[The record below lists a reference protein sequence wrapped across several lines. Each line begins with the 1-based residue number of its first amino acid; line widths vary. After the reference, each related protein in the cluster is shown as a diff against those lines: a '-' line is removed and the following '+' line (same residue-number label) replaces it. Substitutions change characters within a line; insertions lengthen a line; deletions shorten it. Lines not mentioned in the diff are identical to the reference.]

1 MVTYRQ
7 SCKWSR
13 FTWIMTLLVIGFI
26 GLLGCLNSPRS
37 CDEWMHFTVRTLL
50 LVLVLCA
57 VYYCPLFMEVN
68 HHYFYIV
75 RLLRKKAIPLE
86 EIAVAI
92 PFDLKNKRPVRI
104 CGAGGFFGFWGWY
117 YASGIGRLFLY
128 ATRLDNLLLIQL
140 QSGRKY
146 VVSCED
152 PAKMARFIQHY
163 QYRARQIQQQ
173 QEAEATKKEAPT
185 Q

>member
-1 MVTYRQ
+1 
-7 SCKWSR
+7 
-13 FTWIMTLLVIGFI
+13 MTVFVIGFL
-26 GLLGCLNSPRS
+26 GLLGCMNSPRP

-57 VYYCPLFMEVN
+57 AYYCPLFIEVN
-68 HHYFYIV
+68 HTHFHII
-75 RLLRKKAIPLE
+75 RLLRKKAIPLAD
-86 EIAVAI
+86 IAVAI
-92 PFDLKNKRPVRI
+92 PFGIKNKRMLRL
-104 CGAGGFFGFWGWY
+104 CGAGGFAGFWGWY
-117 YASGIGRLFLY
+117 SASGIGRFFLY
-128 ATRLDNLLLIQL
+128 ATRLDTLLLVQL

-163 QYRARQIQQQ
+163 QYRARQIKQ
-173 QEAEATKKEAPT
+173 QEAAADAAPA